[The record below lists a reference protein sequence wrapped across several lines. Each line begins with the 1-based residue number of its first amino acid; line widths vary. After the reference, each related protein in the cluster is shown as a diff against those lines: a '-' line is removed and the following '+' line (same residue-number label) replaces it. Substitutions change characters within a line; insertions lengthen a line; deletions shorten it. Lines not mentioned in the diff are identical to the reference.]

1 MLTPLFC
8 CYSNTKVAPRHHS
21 CTQHVLCQLY
31 AWPAHDIFCCA
42 TACVLSLS
50 AGVSGPIAFD
60 SKGDLVP
67 HDGVY
72 VRVTFDPKTGD
83 MVMGDPIDLPDN

>member
-1 MLTPLFC
+1 M
-8 CYSNTKVAPRHHS
+8 
-21 CTQHVLCQLY
+21 
-31 AWPAHDIFCCA
+31 
-42 TACVLSLS
+42 LSLS